1 MSTIRLRNVSKV
13 FGDDSHK
20 ARALLQEG
28 RSRDEILAET
38 GYVVAV
44 RDVNLDIADGEI
56 FVVMGLSGSG
66 KSTLI
71 RCINRL
77 HPVTTGEVLIDGED
91 IVSVSTDRLRELRRS
106 KLAMVFQHF
115 GLFPHRTVQENV
127 EYGLKMQKMDA
138 DERRA
143 RSETA
148 LEQVGLEGWGNR
160 RPRDLSGG
168 MQQRVGLAR
177 ALATDAD
184 VLLMD
189 EAFSALDPLIR
200 REMQDD
206 LLTLQR
212 DLGKTIVFITHDLN
226 EALKLG
232 DHTAIM
238 RDGQVV
244 QVGTADEIVSE
255 PSTEYVLEFTRD
267 VDRSRVLTVG
277 SIMRQSDTLV
287 QGRDTVRTASARMR
301 ASDSDYMVLVDSN
314 RQPLGLVLEEHVGPA
329 MQRGVNDLGDVVS
342 DSFVSCSTNDLLIDT
357 YDSAIKG
364 HCIVVVDEHGQLAGV
379 AEHLD
384 ILSSLAPA
392 TEITPTV
399 SSSSSNGTSADTST
413 ESGGEQT
420 IPAESAR

>member
-1 MSTIRLRNVSKV
+1 
-13 FGDDSHK
+13 
-20 ARALLQEG
+20 
-28 RSRDEILAET
+28 
-38 GYVVAV
+38 
-44 RDVNLDIADGEI
+44 
-56 FVVMGLSGSG
+56 MGLSGSG

-77 HPVTTGEVLIDGED
+77 HPVTTGEVLIDEED
-91 IVSVSTDRLRELRRS
+91 IVLASTDRLRDLRRS

-115 GLFPHRTVQENV
+115 GLFSHRTVQENV
-127 EYGLKMQKMDA
+127 EYGLKMQQVGA

-143 RSETA
+143 RAEVA
-148 LEQVGLEGWGNR
+148 LQQVGLDGWGER
-160 RPRDLSGG
+160 RPGELSGG

-206 LLTLQR
+206 LLDLQR

-255 PSTEYVLEFTRD
+255 PSNEYVLEFTRD
-267 VDRSRVLTVG
+267 VDRSRVL
-277 SIMRQSDTLV
+277 SIRSVMRQPDTLTV
-287 QGRDTVRTASARMR
+287 GRDTVRTASARMR
-301 ASDSDYMVLVDSN
+301 AIDADYMVLVDAD
-314 RQPLGLVLEEHVGPA
+314 RRPLGIVFEEAVGPA
-329 MQRGVNDLGDVVS
+329 LQRGANDLGDVVS
-342 DSFVSCSTNDLLIDT
+342 DAFVSCSADDLLIDIYQYVT
-357 YDSAIKG
+357 DGHGIVAI
-364 HCIVVVDEHGQLAGV
+364 DERGRLAGV

-392 TEITPTV
+392 TEPV
-399 SSSSSNGTSADTST
+399 VAAPSSNGAQAGSSMPVGSAT
-413 ESGGEQT
+413 
-420 IPAESAR
+420 

>member
-1 MSTIRLRNVSKV
+1 MI
-13 FGDDSHK
+13 DD
-20 ARALLQEG
+20 
-28 RSRDEILAET
+28 
-38 GYVVAV
+38 
-44 RDVNLDIADGEI
+44 
-56 FVVMGLSGSG
+56 
-66 KSTLI
+66 
-71 RCINRL
+71 
-77 HPVTTGEVLIDGED
+77 ED
-91 IVSVSTDRLRELRRS
+91 IVSASTDRLRELRRS

-127 EYGLKMQKMDA
+127 EYGLKMQKVGA
-138 DERRA
+138 DERRSRA
-143 RSETA
+143 ETA
-148 LEQVGLEGWGNR
+148 LDQVGLGGWGDR
-160 RPRDLSGG
+160 RPGDLSGG

-206 LLTLQR
+206 LLSLQR

-255 PSTEYVLEFTRD
+255 PSNEYVLEFTRD
-267 VDRSRVLTVG
+267 VDRSRVL
-277 SIMRQSDTLV
+277 SIRSVMRQPDTLTA
-287 QGRDTVRTASARMR
+287 GKDTVRTASARMR
-301 ASDSDYMVLVDSN
+301 AIDADYMVLVDAD
-314 RQPLGLVLEEHVGPA
+314 RRPLGIVIEEEVGPA
-329 MQRGVNDLGDVVS
+329 LQRGANELSDIVS
-342 DSFVSCSTNDLLIDT
+342 DSFVSCSADDLLIDT
-357 YDSAIKG
+357 YEYVTDG
-364 HCIVVVDEHGQLAGV
+364 HCIVAVDERGRLAGV

-392 TEITPTV
+392 TAPSVESVGVAPP
-399 SSSSSNGTSADTST
+399 SNGANA
-413 ESGGEQT
+413 EPPVAAGSG
-420 IPAESAR
+420 S